1 MIDRNLLNYPEQ
13 LAAKLSEMEREI
25 QKNKLE
31 IEKLRRKVGD

>member
-13 LAAKLSEMEREI
+13 LVAKLSEMEREI

-31 IEKLRRKVGD
+31 IEKLKRKVGS

>member
-1 MIDRNLLNYPEQ
+1 MINTGILKYPEQ

-31 IEKLRRKVGD
+31 IERLKRKVGN

>member
-25 QKNKLE
+25 QKLKLE
-31 IEKLRRKVGD
+31 IDKLKRKAGD

>member
-25 QKNKLE
+25 QKLKLE
-31 IEKLRRKVGD
+31 IDKLKRKVGN